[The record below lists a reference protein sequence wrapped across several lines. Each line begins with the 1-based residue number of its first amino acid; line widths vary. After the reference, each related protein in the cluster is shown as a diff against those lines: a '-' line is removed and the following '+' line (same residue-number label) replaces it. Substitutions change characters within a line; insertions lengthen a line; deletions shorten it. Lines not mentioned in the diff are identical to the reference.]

1 VSAPTSPEFIQ
12 IPTAMKTSILCVA
25 SLALAAY
32 FLTSDLH
39 AQSKGASG
47 LEFPQA
53 SPPASFKERIGLTAV
68 SAEYSRPGV
77 KGRKIFGGLVPYGE
91 VWRTGANTAT
101 KITFSTDVSFGGTA
115 VPSGDYAL
123 FTIPG
128 PSEWTVILNKVSGQ
142 WGSYAY
148 DEKKDAARVKV
159 KPVAMPDLLET
170 MTIALT
176 DLRDESAMLTIAWE
190 KTRVS
195 VKIETDTVNAVVQ
208 QIDTAMAADGKKPY
222 FQAAMFYYEHNL
234 DLKKAVAWMDAA
246 IKENPDQVWMIY
258 RQGLILAKAGDKAG
272 ALAAAKKSLAL
283 ADKAGGAVGAEYKRL
298 NEQLIAGLN

>member
-1 VSAPTSPEFIQ
+1 
-12 IPTAMKTSILCVA
+12 MKTSILCVA

-39 AQSKGASG
+39 AESKGAQA

-53 SPPASFKERIGLTAV
+53 SPPASFKEHIGLTAV

-101 KITFSTDVSFGGTA
+101 KITFSTDLSFGGTA
-115 VPSGDYAL
+115 VPQGDYAL

-148 DEKKDAARVKV
+148 DEKKDAARVRV

-170 MTIALT
+170 MTISLN
-176 DLRDESAMLTIAWE
+176 DLHDESAMLTIAWE
-190 KTRVS
+190 KTRVA
-195 VKIETDTVNAVVQ
+195 VKIDA
-208 QIDTAMAADGKKPY
+208 AMAADGKKPY

-234 DLKKAVAWMDAA
+234 DVKKAVAWMDAA
-246 IKENPDQVWMIY
+246 VKENPDQMWMIY

-272 ALAAAKKSLAL
+272 ALAAAKKSMAL
-283 ADKAGGAVGAEYKRL
+283 ADKAGGAVGAEYKHL

>member
-1 VSAPTSPEFIQ
+1 
-12 IPTAMKTSILCVA
+12 
-25 SLALAAY
+25 
-32 FLTSDLH
+32 
-39 AQSKGASG
+39 
-47 LEFPQA
+47 
-53 SPPASFKERIGLTAV
+53 V

-115 VPSGDYAL
+115 VPPGDYAL

-128 PSEWTVILNKVSGQ
+128 PSEWTVILNRVSGQ

>member
-1 VSAPTSPEFIQ
+1 
-12 IPTAMKTSILCVA
+12 MKQAILCVA
-25 SLALAAY
+25 SLALAVSLFAPD
-32 FLTSDLH
+32 SH
-39 AQSKGASG
+39 AQSSRAPA

-68 SAEYSRPGV
+68 SVEYSRPGV

-101 KITFSTDVSFGGTA
+101 KITFSTDVNFGGTA
-115 VPSGDYAL
+115 VSPGDYAL

-142 WGSYAY
+142 WGSYTY
-148 DEKKDAARVKV
+148 DEKSDVARVKV

-170 MTIALT
+170 MTISLS
-176 DLRDESAMLTIAWE
+176 DVHDDSAILAIAWE
-190 KTRVS
+190 KTRVPL
-195 VKIETDTVNAVVQ
+195 KIETDTVNVLVE
-208 QIDTAMAADGKKPY
+208 QIDAAMKSDAKKPY

-234 DLKKAVAWMDAA
+234 DLKKAVGWMDAA
-246 IKENPDQVWMIY
+246 IKEQPDQMWMIY

-272 ALAAAKKSLAL
+272 ALAAAKKSMAL
-283 ADKAGGAVGAEYKRL
+283 ADKAGGAVGAEYKHL
-298 NEQLIAGLN
+298 NEELIAKLN